1 MFNFTVTVQERP
13 DGSIYTDS
21 INIRPRR
28 DTSTPNERR
37 VADAIKQAVLMARV
51 ARTRPTKKPGDDV
64 SYLDAAAVFSDL
76 EWALGLARRCVG
88 GPGMA
93 DE

>member
-13 DGSIYTDS
+13 NGSIYTQTIDVRS
-21 INIRPRR
+21 KRSRP
-28 DTSTPNERR
+28 TPGERR
-37 VADAIKQAVLMARV
+37 VADAIKKAVLMARV

-64 SYLDAAAVFSDL
+64 SYLDATAVFSDL
-76 EWALGLARRCVG
+76 EWALGLAAMSTG
-88 GPGMA
+88 GPGLT